1 MSEPVNFDLW
11 QSAAGDGPVN
21 LDLGATPDSE
31 LVISASIRAIN
42 QLTSGNIDA
51 AIIYTSTIHAVTK
64 RTDCA
69 VYATNIWSLLF
80 QTETKTCQG
89 DIYPD
94 SILGASFDVHAKTSC
109 NLHADYLLNGDLDS
123 STAVLTSQFDGS
135 YDINVYRD
143 PSGSGGDVWVKQA
156 KIAHREPGNSDW
168 SMSARAHP
176 AKRIVW
182 DEAALC
188 HRLSDYIFDQLP
200 VLDPVSLLGHADADA
215 LNKNPGWFYQDL
227 PRNRATFTSAHK
239 EAQDASLHMISQFLL
254 VLPRNHVISAHRGQL
269 PVYRDASL
277 TGQKLRKGR
286 ALFID
291 GHSLYEEAIWPMPGI
306 SDHTQPPEPTTPN
319 TGDVDLDFIRLRQ
332 LTTDLEFWI
341 DVGNARIIPIRRVY
355 LVSNSASLVRLRD
368 GMNIPV
374 TGISIDYDDD
384 SWAWQF
390 SASVPR
396 IAMAEALYDEE
407 VLIELNGYQW
417 IMSVDGWSDSLS
429 FNNQNATVT
438 GRSRT
443 KELSNAV
450 LLPSS
455 YTETQARTMIQL
467 AEQEL
472 VTGWALDWQSTDWL
486 VPGGVWSYS
495 NKTPIEL
502 IQTLAQAAG
511 SFVYP
516 DPSQRLLH
524 ILPRYKTKPWVLS
537 QTSAD
542 IVIPAN
548 VMVNRGRKFELGTNA
563 NAIWLSG
570 QNGGITTR
578 VKRTGTAAD
587 RLLPTEVVDLITHVD
602 GATAYGIERL
612 ANSLTRS
619 IDTIE
624 LPISSDTGLILPGNI
639 IEVPDGKAY
648 PRGVR
653 VSATLNDRKL
663 VIRQSIEIE
672 RPIEV

>member
-1 MSEPVNFDLW
+1 MTEPVNLDLW

-21 LDLGATPDSE
+21 LDLGASPDTE
-31 LVISASIRAIN
+31 QVITASIRAIN
-42 QLTSGNIDA
+42 QLTSGSIHA
-51 AIIYTSTIHAVTK
+51 AIIYTGTVHADTAAS
-64 RTDCA
+64 DCA
-69 VYATNIWSLLF
+69 ISSTNIWSLVF
-80 QTETKTCQG
+80 CAEAKSCHS
-89 DIYPD
+89 DINPD
-94 SILGASFDVHAKTSC
+94 LIISAFLDVRDEAHG
-109 NLHADYLLNGDLDS
+109 NLNADYLLSGNLGT
-123 STAVLTSQFDGS
+123 STAALACRFNGS

-143 PSGSGGDVWVKQA
+143 PSGSSGDVWVKQA
-156 KIAHREPGNSDW
+156 KSAHREPGNSDW
-168 SMSARAHP
+168 NMSARAHP
-176 AKRIVW
+176 AKPSTW

-188 HRLSDYIFDQLP
+188 HRQAGYVFDHLP
-200 VLDPVSLLGHADADA
+200 VRDPVNLLRHAETNA
-215 LNKNPGWFYQDL
+215 LNKTPVWFYRDL
-227 PRNRATFTSAHK
+227 PRNRATVAAAYK
-239 EAQDASLHMISQFLL
+239 EAVDASHHMTSQFLL
-254 VLPRNHVISAHRGQL
+254 VLPRNHVISAHHWRL
-269 PVYRDASL
+269 PVYRGASL

-286 ALFID
+286 VLFID
-291 GHSLYEEAIWPMPGI
+291 GQSFYEEAIWPMPGV
-306 SDHTQPPEPTTPN
+306 SDHTLPPELPTPN
-319 TGDVDLDFIRLRQ
+319 IGDVNLDFTRLRQ

-341 DVGNARIIPIRRVY
+341 DVGDARIIPIRRVY
-355 LVSNSASLVRLRD
+355 LVSNSASLVRLSD
-368 GMNIPV
+368 GLNIPV

-429 FNNQNATVT
+429 FNGQNATIT

-443 KELSNAV
+443 KELSSSI

-455 YTETQARTMIQL
+455 YTETQVRTIIQL

-472 VTGWALDWQSTDWL
+472 ITGWTLNWQAADWL
-486 VPGGVWSYS
+486 VPGRVWSYS

-511 SFVYP
+511 AFIYP
-516 DPSQRLLH
+516 DPSQRLLSV
-524 ILPRYKTKPWVLS
+524 LPRYKAKPWELS
-537 QTSAD
+537 QTPAD

-548 VMVNRGRKFELGTNA
+548 IMVNRGRKFELGTNA

-587 RLLPTEVVDLITHVD
+587 RLLPTEVVDLITHID

-648 PRGVR
+648 PRGLR
-653 VSATLNDRKL
+653 ASATLSDRKM

-672 RPIEV
+672 RLIEV